1 MYWREYR
8 TEFHIGL
15 TYGVSES
22 TMYGFFNN
30 GLSGL
35 NGKIS

>member
-15 TYGVSES
+15 TYGVNES
-22 TMYGFFNN
+22 TICRTIKRLKMY
-30 GLSGL
+30 
-35 NGKIS
+35 